1 MCVCLKIS
9 LVLQSCNVD
18 VVQVPS
24 VEEAADVIS
33 GEKLYLALPIANDE
47 KLPSTFSKF
56 IIRINVNVFVV
67 IHILT
72 FVSIFHVKCFHF
84 YTCKKN

>member
-1 MCVCLKIS
+1 MCLKIS

-24 VEEAADVIS
+24 VEEAAVVIS
-33 GEKLYLALPIANDE
+33 GEKLYLPLPIPNDE

-56 IIRINVNVFVV
+56 VIHVNVFVV
-67 IHILT
+67 
-72 FVSIFHVKCFHF
+72 VRIFCS
-84 YTCKKN
+84 